1 MFISIRTILVLLI
14 LTPMVAAQDDSV
26 TADDGSA
33 VVLTGVGSESMDL
46 SLEDAIGLALDHNLD
61 LEVQRIGERRNQRD
75 PLIAEAAFDPLFRTG
90 FTWSKSSTTSTGL
103 GEGDEPGNTFKRDN
117 RNYFLGLS

>member
-1 MFISIRTILVLLI
+1 MFISIRTILLLLI

-26 TADDGSA
+26 TADDAAA

-61 LEVQRIGERRNQRD
+61 LEVQRISERR
-75 PLIAEAAFDPLFRTG
+75 
-90 FTWSKSSTTSTGL
+90 
-103 GEGDEPGNTFKRDN
+103 
-117 RNYFLGLS
+117 

>member
-1 MFISIRTILVLLI
+1 MFISIRTILLLLI
-14 LTPMVAAQDDSV
+14 LTPMVAGQDDSV
-26 TADDGSA
+26 TADDAAA
-33 VVLTGVGSESMDL
+33 VVLTGAGSESMDL

-90 FTWSKSSTTSTGL
+90 FTWSKSSTTSTSII
-103 GEGDEPGNTFKRDN
+103 EGAAVGDQSERDN
-117 RNYFLGLS
+117 RGPRGLG